1 MIGSPY
7 LVKLDPQT
15 EAHGSMKP
23 ERFECTDGTKG
34 RVTMEVHR
42 GAIFR
47 VYQAMLDDGRV
58 VALKVPAD
66 GDTSAGDA
74 LYGAFANIIFTRLF
88 SIVGSVGGAAGTLP
102 ASVALH
108 GKLLEQEAA
117 RIVQSQG
124 YWNHAVI
131 HAGQTI
137 WKHGDA
143 QPSLV
148 TPWFLGDALGAL
160 EVDVQ
165 RAMFPRM
172 VPSLWDALAAAPH
185 GDLHPGHL
193 IVAPARDRFALIDP
207 GAAVYI
213 DQRRDTG
220 DGDVALVFATNLEHY
235 PLLPPYYA
243 STRLGVRSRA
253 HFASFLNSEG
263 GFSIS
268 IGPDADTTVPTIS
281 DVNSI
286 QGNAP
291 RATDL
296 LALGVM
302 YYRML
307 TRRHPFYA
315 DEETSPA
322 WYRVR
327 IHQGRGHAPP
337 HALAMLERGIAPPR
351 EIERSVSDAQQA
363 LCMALLDLTANTRAE
378 LVSLAHAAAS

>member
-1 MIGSPY
+1 
-7 LVKLDPQT
+7 V
-15 EAHGSMKP
+15 
-23 ERFECTDGTKG
+23 
-34 RVTMEVHR
+34 
-42 GAIFR
+42 
-47 VYQAMLDDGRV
+47 
-58 VALKVPAD
+58 
-66 GDTSAGDA
+66 
-74 LYGAFANIIFTRLF
+74 
-88 SIVGSVGGAAGTLP
+88 GTLP

-108 GKLLEQEAA
+108 TKLLEQEAA

-131 HAGQTI
+131 HAGQTT

-148 TPWFLGDALGAL
+148 TPWFPGDALGAL

-193 IVAPARDRFALIDP
+193 ILAPARDRFALIDP

-235 PLLPPYYA
+235 PVLPPYYA
-243 STRLGVRSRA
+243 STRPGVRPRT
-253 HFASFLNSEG
+253 HFEAFLNSEG
-263 GFSIS
+263 GFTLFM
-268 IGPDADTTVPTIS
+268 GPDADTTVPAIS
-281 DVNSI
+281 NVNAI
-286 QGNAP
+286 LGGAP

-315 DEETSPA
+315 DEETPPA
-322 WYRVR
+322 WYGVQ
-327 IHQGRGHAPP
+327 INQGRGHAPP
-337 HALAMLERGIAPPR
+337 HALAMLGRGIAPPR
-351 EIERSVSDAQQA
+351 DIEPRVSDAQQA
-363 LCMALLDLTANTRAE
+363 LCMALLDLTATSRAE
-378 LVSLAHAAAS
+378 LAYLAHAAAS